1 MRHHLVIA
9 FSLFLFILPVHIA
22 AQTTADPNQ
31 SSYSLKGRHSL
42 DLSLGLLSSMSSSAE
57 VTFGGVNTSSS
68 GNGFLGSV
76 NYAYWLEDE
85 VALSI
90 HVGVQNADAKTSV
103 SGLNVSTESVVV
115 IPLLFGVKYQVFR
128 LTDSNSLRPYL
139 SVSVGPYIGTA
150 SNVHT
155 GMNVAAENITETAV
169 GSRLALDNDWLLSKR
184 FKLGMGIGYRLV
196 SDFSRRIGSKKNY
209 SSPEFSL
216 CVGIIIGKGKQ

>member
-1 MRHHLVIA
+1 MRHHLVIS
-9 FSLFLFILPVHIA
+9 FSLFLLFLPVHVA
-22 AQTTADPNQ
+22 AQTSADPNR

-42 DLSLGLLSSMSSSAE
+42 DLSFGLLSSMSNSTE
-57 VTFGGVNTSSS
+57 VTFGGVNASSS
-68 GNGFLGSV
+68 GNGFLGSI

-90 HVGVQNADAKTSV
+90 HIGVQNADAETSV

-115 IPLLFGVKYQVFR
+115 IPLLFGVKYQVLR
-128 LTDSNSLRPYL
+128 LVDSNSLRPYL
-139 SVSVGPYIGTA
+139 SVSLGPYIGTA

-155 GMNVAAENITETAV
+155 GMNVATETVTETAV
-169 GSRLALDNDWLLSKR
+169 GARLALDNDWLLSKR
-184 FKLGMGIGYRLV
+184 FKMGVGIGYRLV

-216 CVGIIIGKGKQ
+216 CVGFIIGKGKQ